1 MLLRRP
7 RFDLNMTLVRRILKR
22 RFFHGPSQQPVDTSQ
37 PLPTT
42 RDQSVYTL
50 HEDVYSSR
58 SEPCKNNRAY
68 QITEIVMEVHRVS
81 RYREV
86 EHALRL
92 TDLKQS
98 LYDEGKILMD
108 KVLVTLHGDEHRQR
122 RSVESQLFRRN
133 FFRVYENDVFPGLL
147 RDTLDQFLSGES
159 ADLKELGYRIMVH
172 LSLSFAGI
180 DRIDGTIEEADAQ
193 HRLLIQLGQAATI
206 GQYKGDREPIFQ
218 EIRDAIDEF
227 RERFFL
233 PSRARRVALINDYR
247 EGKISDE
254 ALPRDILTIL
264 LMHNDDLGMPDEL
277 MVREVAFFYLAA
289 SHTSVHTLVHA
300 THELFSWCQRQGSSP
315 TDVVKD
321 THQLQRFVLE
331 SMRLHPSSPEAWR
344 RAEASVSLADGTVVP
359 AGDKVVID
367 LQTAN
372 RDPEVFGKDASE
384 FNPLRQ
390 IEGRT
395 SRAGM
400 SFGGGMHVCLGM
412 NLVAGTLL
420 RDGEAPKPDN
430 HQFGTVTLI
439 IKELIERGMRPN
451 PDQAPQKIEASERDV
466 WASYP
471 VLF

>member
-1 MLLRRP
+1 M
-7 RFDLNMTLVRRILKR
+7 
-22 RFFHGPSQQPVDTSQ
+22 
-37 PLPTT
+37 
-42 RDQSVYTL
+42 
-50 HEDVYSSR
+50 
-58 SEPCKNNRAY
+58 
-68 QITEIVMEVHRVS
+68 EIHRVS
-81 RYREV
+81 RYHEV
-86 EHALRL
+86 EHALRIN
-92 TDLKQS
+92 DLKQS

-122 RSVESQLFRRN
+122 RSIESQLFRKN
-133 FFRVYENDVFPGLL
+133 FFRVYESQVFPGLL
-147 RDTLDQFLSGES
+147 QETLDQFLTTSS
-159 ADLKELGYRIMVH
+159 LDLKELGYRIMVH

-180 DRIDGTIEEADAQ
+180 DRVEGTVEEADAQ

-206 GQYKGDREPIFQ
+206 GQFKGDREPIFQ
-218 EIRDAIDEF
+218 EIRGAIDEF

-233 PSRARRVALINDYR
+233 PSRSRRLGLIEDYR
-247 EGKISDE
+247 AGNISEED
-254 ALPRDILTIL
+254 LPRDILTIL
-264 LMHNDDLGMPDEL
+264 LMHDGELAMPDEL

-300 THELFSWCQRQGSSP
+300 TNELLKWCEK
-315 TDVVKD
+315 TDQTPAQVVVD

-344 RAEASVSLADGTVVP
+344 RAEAEIILANGQIVP
-359 AGDKVVID
+359 EGDKVVID

-372 RDPEVFGKDASE
+372 RDKTVFGEDAAD
-384 FNPLRQ
+384 FNPLRS
-390 IEGRT
+390 IEGRV

-412 NLVAGTLL
+412 NLVAGTML
-420 RDGEAPKPDN
+420 REGEAPAPDN
-430 HQFGTVTLI
+430 HQFGTITLI

-451 PDQAPQKIEASERDV
+451 PDSPPTKIEASERDV